1 MTNRTP
7 LEERRA
13 PDEPPVSDGCCGG
26 AVDWISTD
34 DAERMAHQ
42 LAAVADPVRLQ
53 VLSIIANAPTGEV
66 CACDFVGPI
75 ERSQP
80 TISHHLKVLTGAGLV
95 EAHKRGRWVW
105 YKLSPDALTGLLGS
119 VSNAVTSTATST
131 ATSGGTSGGT
141 STLSAGPAR
150 VEPITP
156 AAD

>member
-1 MTNRTP
+1 MVINMRNGTP
-7 LEERRA
+7 PEERPA
-13 PDEPPVSDGCCGG
+13 PDDRPVAEGCCGG

-75 ERSQP
+75 EKSQP

-95 EAHKRGRWVW
+95 EGHKRGRWVW
-105 YKLSPDALTGLLGS
+105 YQLSPDALTRLLGS
-119 VSNAVTSTATST
+119 VSTATTSANRPSISGAST
-131 ATSGGTSGGT
+131 TIR
-141 STLSAGPAR
+141 SAAR
-150 VEPITP
+150 VEPTTS
-156 AAD
+156 DSD